1 MFCFRILVH
10 NGCTPVGCVLIQVL
24 NLWGADV
31 TTICYKRAIPV
42 AKALGANQIIT
53 IPETNAT
60 ENGSLEKQLELYSA
74 FDVIFYTKDYSA
86 ITENQL
92 RKFCNTNGRFIS
104 TLPPVLASDSYGL
117 LMGPIFA
124 VYVRIKCF
132 LQRVLSNEIGDFGE
146 THVCYAILEQLTKM
160 VENGELQTVVDKVY
174 HPQDIELALRHIM
187 SSESIGSTVITFR

>member
-1 MFCFRILVH
+1 MFYFRILIH

-24 NLWGADV
+24 KLWEAD
-31 TTICYKRAIPV
+31 TTTTCYKRAIPV
-42 AKALGANQIIT
+42 ARALGANEIIT
-53 IPETNAT
+53 IPESN
-60 ENGSLEKQLELYSA
+60 EEKVELQDKYH
-74 FDVIFYTKDYSA
+74 VIFYTKDCPT
-86 ITENQL
+86 ITETELRQL
-92 RKFCNTNGRFIS
+92 TDNFVS

-132 LQRVLSNEIGDFGE
+132 LQRVLSSEIGDFGE
-146 THVCYAILEQLTKM
+146 THVCYAVLEQLTKM

-174 HPQDIELALRHIM
+174 HPQDVELALRHIV